1 MMRLKLYINN
11 KRDLVYTVVKGWED
25 LMGGVFVSAGSGKE
39 IKEVVV
45 KSLI

>member
-11 KRDLVYTVVKGWED
+11 NRYLIYTAVKGWEE
-25 LMGGVFVSAGSGKE
+25 LMGGVVVSAGNGKE

-45 KSLI
+45 KS

>member
-1 MMRLKLYINN
+1 MRLKLYINN
-11 KRDLVYTVVKGWED
+11 KRDLAYTVVKGWEE